1 MVTEKIQN
9 LFKFIDFLHSNIKVY
24 ESLNPKIDQYYN
36 LCKEKTKYYNKGYH
50 EQKKYDKLQVEVNK
64 VRDAIKNETVL
75 KIINK
80 ANNLGLHFN
89 DDIFSIDFDEIQK
102 LKKIAVDEDLEIIE
116 LHKLKYLEFR
126 KKSTK
131 VVSFFQVWTFE
142 DLDEDLLR
150 LFEYFSKNQ
159 KEFDF
164 LKTKIVPDKQE
175 TTKQKPQ
182 PVQQVFTSNS
192 NNEISQSVYKNLQNF
207 QFFQIEVIADM
218 KFEGKVYKN
227 VKQRNN
233 NSILNTENWEQH
245 KVVFFKQRMETYK
258 DSYTLEEKVD
268 LELETLEKLPKKSE
282 DYKILKDRYKK
293 YLKALLSQPTTNQKP
308 VFNENGIEQNKVNFT
323 NNFDAADEDEIYRY
337 FYDKLVK
344 KKMLTQAELNE
355 FLISAFQEN
364 TPPKKRFK
372 LKNVLTKR
380 KVISIFYKYFKDE
393 AQRPHGKQ
401 EQYASLLGEYF
412 EGYKTST
419 IKTNFSK

>member
-192 NNEISQSVYKNLQNF
+192 NNEIFQSVYKNLQNF

-218 KFEGKVYKN
+218 KFEGEVYKN

-372 LKNVLTKR
+372 LKNVLTKG
-380 KVISIFYKYFKDE
+380 KVISIFYEYFKE
-393 AQRPHGKQ
+393 IAQRPHGKQ

-419 IKTNFSK
+419 VKTNFSK

>member
-1 MVTEKIQN
+1 MVTEKIQK

-36 LCKEKTKYYNKGYH
+36 LCKEKNKYYNKGYH

-323 NNFDAADEDEIYRY
+323 NNFDAADEDEIHRY

>member
-323 NNFDAADEDEIYRY
+323 NNFDAADEDEIHRY

-364 TPPKKRFK
+364 TPAKKRFK
-372 LKNVLTKR
+372 LKNVLTKG
-380 KVISIFYKYFKDE
+380 KVISIFYEYFKE
-393 AQRPHGKQ
+393 IAQRPHGKQ

>member
-36 LCKEKTKYYNKGYH
+36 LCKEKNKYYNKGYH

-218 KFEGKVYKN
+218 KFEGEVYKN

-372 LKNVLTKR
+372 LKNVLTKG
-380 KVISIFYKYFKDE
+380 KVISIFYEYFKE
-393 AQRPHGKQ
+393 IAQRPHGKQ

>member
-36 LCKEKTKYYNKGYH
+36 LCKEKNKYYNKGYH

>member
-36 LCKEKTKYYNKGYH
+36 LCKEKNKYYNKGYH

-164 LKTKIVPDKQE
+164 LKTKIVPNKQE

-218 KFEGKVYKN
+218 KFEGEVYKN

-372 LKNVLTKR
+372 LKNVLTKG
-380 KVISIFYKYFKDE
+380 KVISIFYEYFKE
-393 AQRPHGKQ
+393 IAQRPHGKQ

>member
-36 LCKEKTKYYNKGYH
+36 LCKEKNKYYNKGYH

-218 KFEGKVYKN
+218 KFEGEVYKN

>member
-36 LCKEKTKYYNKGYH
+36 LCKEKNKYYNKGYH

-192 NNEISQSVYKNLQNF
+192 NNEIFQSVYKNLQNF

-218 KFEGKVYKN
+218 KFEGEVYKN

>member
-36 LCKEKTKYYNKGYH
+36 LCKEKNKYYNKGYH

-218 KFEGKVYKN
+218 KFEGEVYKN

-372 LKNVLTKR
+372 LKNVPTKG
-380 KVISIFYKYFKDE
+380 KVISIFYEYFKDE
-393 AQRPHGKQ
+393 ALRPHG
-401 EQYASLLGEYF
+401 
-412 EGYKTST
+412 
-419 IKTNFSK
+419 

>member
-218 KFEGKVYKN
+218 KFEGEVYKN